1 MSGRRLFVLTVHD
14 PEVGLAVRPVGVLG
28 VEGERFHASFLPYS
42 PSHPWRERILRATVP
57 VPKALGRWLETADG
71 VGLDL
76 LEADAPGGQG
86 DLEGAVEA
94 LVDELLARG
103 AGEGAAG

>member
-1 MSGRRLFVLTVHD
+1 MSGRRLFVLTVND

-28 VEGERFHASFLPYS
+28 VEGERFHVSFVPYS
-42 PSHPWRERILRATVP
+42 ASVPWRDRIGRATVP
-57 VPKALGRWLETADG
+57 LPKAVARWLETADG

-76 LEADAPGGQG
+76 LEADAPGEQA
-86 DLEGAVEA
+86 DLEAAVEA
-94 LVDELLARG
+94 LVDELLAAG